1 MDIEKLRNYELIEKK
16 ELKDIASVGYLL
28 SHKKTGARISVIE
41 NDDSNKVFAIGF
53 RTPPTD
59 STGVAHILEH
69 SVLCGSKEFPLKDPF
84 VELAKGSLNTF
95 LNAFT
100 FPDKTVYPI
109 ASTNDTDFRNL
120 MHVYLDAV
128 FYPNVYKNESIFRQE
143 GWHYEYDE
151 EGKLI
156 INGVVYNEMKGMKSA
171 AEDIISAESMFSLFP
186 DNEYG
191 VESGGDPDYI
201 PSLTYEQFLDFH
213 RSYYHPSNS
222 YIYLYGNSDMLSDL
236 EFIDRKYLSRF
247 NHLDIDSSIKLQKPF
262 SQPVKVMKQCA
273 LSQGENADENTF
285 FSVNFALEE
294 ALDTK
299 TRLALEMID
308 YALVGNPGAPL
319 RKILVEQ
326 GVVGDVSSRL
336 ETSLRQPY
344 YTIVGKDAAMSMET
358 RFGQLITE
366 TIETVAKKGFDKNAL
381 RAAIDSSEFRYREAD
396 FGRYPKGL
404 MYGITMFDSWLYD
417 DSKPFEYIEAEDAY
431 DFLREN
437 IETGYFEKLV
447 RKYFIGN
454 KHRSYVCV
462 RPTEGVQE
470 MKDKELRKMLDSI
483 QTSLTPADKKAIDKM
498 IEGLN
503 KFRDT
508 PDSEAAIKS
517 LPMLTRD
524 DLKREIDPFINDISD
539 ADGVPF
545 IFHETDTRRIGYLR
559 LAFKTD
565 KIGTQF
571 LPYVGLLRD
580 ILSMVDTKDHRYEEL
595 NPMIDLIM
603 GGFNISTEL
612 YSLYHERE
620 RFVPTFEVK
629 AKYFN
634 ERSAESFDL
643 IKEILFDSK
652 FSDLRRIKDV
662 LVEIK
667 NSMQSS
673 FLGAGHSIAAARA
686 MASVS
691 KQAAFSDIIQG
702 VSYYRFICGLLGDY
716 DAQAGIMTENLKY
729 VLELILRPENLI
741 VDYTGDRPE
750 ADLLKERIASFREE
764 LFTEKHRPASQSID
778 LVHNNE
784 GLITSGQVVFVCR
797 AGRYDRH
804 GLTYNGALKVLKV
817 FLGYDYLWMNV
828 RVKGG
833 AYGVMNAF
841 TPAGTGYFVSY
852 RDPNLTKTV
861 DVYEGAAE
869 AVSNFDADE
878 RAMTKL
884 IIGTI
889 SDMDLPLTPSA
900 KGSRSFNSYMTGI
913 TEEDLQKIRDEVL
926 DCTPEDIRKTSE
938 YIKEMMADNKLVV
951 VGNEK
956 LIREN
961 EKLFGKVENLL

>member
-1 MDIEKLRNYELIEKK
+1 MDTLKLRNYEVIEQK
-16 ELKDIASVGYLL
+16 ELKDIASTGYLL
-28 SHKKTGARISVIE
+28 THIKTGARIAIIE
-41 NDDSNKVFAIGF
+41 NDDNNKVFSIGF
-53 RTPPTD
+53 RTPPAD

-69 SVLCGSKEFPLKDPF
+69 SVLCGSREFPLKDPF
-84 VELAKGSLNTF
+84 VELVKGSLNTF
-95 LNAFT
+95 LNAMT
-100 FPDKTVYPI
+100 FPDKTLYPV
-109 ASTNDTDFRNL
+109 ASTNDSDFRNL

-156 INGVVYNEMKGMKSA
+156 INGVVYNEMKGARSS
-171 AEDIISAESMFSLFP
+171 AEDIISSESMFSLFP
-186 DNEYG
+186 DNSYGNEY
-191 VESGGDPDYI
+191 GGDPDHI

-213 RSYYHPSNS
+213 RRYYHPSNS
-222 YIYLYGNSDMLSDL
+222 YIYLYGNGDMLSDL

-247 NHLDIDSSIKLQKPF
+247 NRLDIDSSVAPQKPF
-262 SQPVKVMKQCA
+262 SQPVKVMKQCP

-285 FSVNFALEE
+285 FSVNFALDE
-294 ALDTK
+294 ALDAK
-299 TRLALEMID
+299 TRLAIEMID
-308 YALVGNPGAPL
+308 YALVSNPGAPL

-326 GVVGDVSSRL
+326 GVVGDVSSRY
-336 ETSLRQPY
+336 ETSVRQPFY
-344 YTIVGKDAAMSMET
+344 SIVGKDAAMSMET

-366 TIETVAKKGFDKNAL
+366 TVENVAKKGFDKNAL

-396 FGRYPKGL
+396 YGRYPKGL
-404 MYGITMFDSWLYD
+404 MYGINMLDSWLYD
-417 DSKPFEYIEAEDAY
+417 DNRPFDYIEAEEAY
-431 DFLREN
+431 EFLREN
-437 IETGYFEKLV
+437 IETGYFEKLL

-454 KHRSYVCV
+454 KHKSYVCV

-470 MKDKELRKMLDSI
+470 NRDNELRKTLDGI
-483 QTSLTPADKKAIDKM
+483 QASFTEADKKAVDKI

-517 LPMLTRD
+517 LPMLTRA
-524 DLKREIDPFINDISD
+524 DLKRKIEPLCNDISD
-539 ADGVPF
+539 VDSVPF
-545 IFHETDTRRIGYLR
+545 IFHEIDTRKIGYLR

-565 KIGTQF
+565 KIGTQY

-580 ILSMVDTKDHRYEEL
+580 VLSMVDTKEHRYEEL
-595 NPMIDLIM
+595 NPMIDLVM
-603 GGFNISTEL
+603 GGFNISTENYPL
-612 YSLYHERE
+612 FHEKE
-620 RFVPTFEVK
+620 KFVPTFEVK

-643 IKEILFDSK
+643 IKEILFDSE
-652 FSDLRRIKDV
+652 FSDLRRIKDI

-673 FLGAGHSIAAARA
+673 FLGAGHSIAASRA
-686 MASVS
+686 LSSVS
-691 KQAAFSDIIQG
+691 KSAAFSDLIQG
-702 VSYYRFICGLLGDY
+702 VSYYRFICALLNDY
-716 DAQAGIMTENLKY
+716 DAQAGDMTENLKY
-729 VLELILRPENLI
+729 VLGLVLRPENLI
-741 VDYTGDRPE
+741 VDFTGDRAE
-750 ADLLKERIASFREE
+750 ADLLKEKIASFKDE
-764 LFTEKHRPASQSID
+764 LFTEKHRPASQNID
-778 LVHNNE
+778 LVRSNE

-804 GLTYNGALKVLKV
+804 GLKFTGALKVLKV

-841 TPAGTGYFVSY
+841 TPAGTGFFVSY

-869 AVSNFDADE
+869 AVANFNEDE
-878 RAMTKL
+878 RGMTKL
-884 IIGTI
+884 IIGTV
-889 SDMDLPLTPSA
+889 SDMDMPLTPSA
-900 KGSRSFNSYMTGI
+900 RGARSFNSYMSGI
-913 TEEDLQKIRDEVL
+913 TEEDLQRTRDEVL
-926 DCTPEDIRKTSE
+926 DCTPEDIRKCSE
-938 YIKEMMADNKLVV
+938 YISEMMADKKLVV

-956 LIREN
+956 IIREN
-961 EKLFGKVENLL
+961 EKLFGKLENLL

>member
-1 MDIEKLRNYELIEKK
+1 MDTEKLRNYDLIEKR

-69 SVLCGSKEFPLKDPF
+69 SVLCGSREFPLKDPF

-109 ASTNDTDFRNL
+109 ASTNDSDFRNL

-151 EGKLI
+151 DGKLI
-156 INGVVYNEMKGMKSA
+156 INGVVYNEMKGARSS
-171 AEDIISAESMFSLFP
+171 AEDIISSESMFSLFP

-191 VESGGDPDYI
+191 VEFGGDPDYI

-213 RSYYHPSNS
+213 RRYYHPSNS
-222 YIYLYGNSDMLSDL
+222 YIYLYGNSDFLSDL

-247 NHLDIDSSIKLQKPF
+247 NQLDIDSSVGIQKAF
-262 SQPVKVMKQCA
+262 SQPVKVMKQCP

-299 TRLALEMID
+299 TRLAFEMID
-308 YALVGNPGAPL
+308 YALVANPGAPL

-336 ETSLRQPY
+336 ETSVRQPFY
-344 YTIVGKDAAMSMET
+344 SIVGKDAAMSMET

-404 MYGITMFDSWLYD
+404 MYGITMLDSWLYD
-417 DSKPFEYIEAEDAY
+417 DSKPFDYIEAEDAY

-454 KHRSYVCV
+454 KHKSYVCV

-470 MKDKELRKMLDSI
+470 TKDKELRKMLDRI
-483 QTSLTPADKKAIDKM
+483 QAEFTPEDKKAVDKIID
-498 IEGLN
+498 GLN

-508 PDSEAAIKS
+508 PDSEAAINS
-517 LPMLTRD
+517 LPMLTRA
-524 DLKREIDPFINDISD
+524 DLKRGIEPLCNEITDE
-539 ADGVPF
+539 DGVPF
-545 IFHETDTRRIGYLR
+545 IFHEIDTRKIGYLR
-559 LAFKTD
+559 LAYKID
-565 KIGTQF
+565 KIGTQH

-580 ILSMVDTKDHRYEEL
+580 VLSMVDTGQHRYEEL
-595 NPMIDLIM
+595 NPMIDLVM
-603 GGFNISTEL
+603 GGFNVSTEA
-612 YSLYHERE
+612 YSRFHERE
-620 RFVPTFEVK
+620 KFVPTFEIK

-643 IKEILFDSK
+643 IREILLESK
-652 FSDLRRIKDV
+652 FSDLRRIKDI

-691 KQAAFSDIIQG
+691 KQSAFSDLIQG
-702 VSYYRFICGLLGDY
+702 VTYYRFICDLLNNY
-716 DAQAGIMTENLKY
+716 DAVAGDMTENLKY
-729 VLELILRPENLI
+729 VLGLILRTENMI
-741 VDYTGDRPE
+741 VDFTGDRTE
-750 ADLLKERIASFREE
+750 ADLLKERIADFREE
-764 LFTEKHRPASQSID
+764 LFTEKHRPVSQTIE
-778 LVHNNE
+778 LVRNNE

-804 GLTYNGALKVLKV
+804 GLTFTGALKVLKV

-869 AVSNFDADE
+869 AVANFDADE
-878 RAMTKL
+878 RGMTKL

-900 KGSRSFNSYMTGI
+900 KGSRSFNAYMSGI

-926 DCTPEDIRKTSE
+926 DCTPDDIRKTSE
-938 YIKEMMADNKLVV
+938 YIKEMMSDNKLVV

-956 LIREN
+956 IIRDN
-961 EKLFGKVENLL
+961 EKLFGKLENLL

>member
-1 MDIEKLRNYELIEKK
+1 MDITKLRNYELVQKK
-16 ELKDIASVGYLL
+16 ELNDIASVGYLL
-28 SHKKTGARISVIE
+28 THTKTGARIAVIE
-41 NDDSNKVFAIGF
+41 NDDNNKVFTIGF
-53 RTPPTD
+53 RTPPAD

-69 SVLCGSKEFPLKDPF
+69 SVLCGSREFPLKDPF
-84 VELAKGSLNTF
+84 VELVKGSLNTF
-95 LNAFT
+95 LNAMT
-100 FPDKTVYPI
+100 FPDKTIYPV
-109 ASTNDTDFRNL
+109 ASTNDSDFRNL

-156 INGVVYNEMKGMKSA
+156 INGVVYNEMKGARSA
-171 AEDIISAESMFSLFP
+171 AEDIISSESMFSLFP
-186 DNEYG
+186 DNSYG
-191 VESGGDPDYI
+191 VEFGGDPDYI

-222 YIYLYGNSDMLSDL
+222 YIYLYGNGDMLADL

-247 NHLDIDSSIKLQKPF
+247 TRIDIDSSISPQKPF
-262 SQPVKVMKQCA
+262 SQPVKVMKQCP

-294 ALDTK
+294 GLDTR
-299 TRLALEMID
+299 TRLAFDMID
-308 YALVGNPGAPL
+308 YALVSNPGAPL

-326 GVVGDVSSRL
+326 GVVGDVSSRF
-336 ETSLRQPY
+336 ETSVRQPFY
-344 YTIVGKDAAMSMET
+344 SIIGKDAAMSMET

-366 TIETVAKKGFDKNAL
+366 TIENVAKKGFDKNAL

-417 DSKPFEYIEAEDAY
+417 DNKPFDYIEADDAY
-431 DFLREN
+431 EFLREN

-454 KHRSYVCV
+454 KHKSYVCV

-470 MKDKELRKMLDSI
+470 SKDKELRKTLDAI
-483 QTSLTPADKKAIDKM
+483 QESLSDADKKAVDKM

-508 PDSEAAIKS
+508 PDSEAAINS
-517 LPMLTRD
+517 LPMLKRS
-524 DLKREIDPFINDISD
+524 DLKREIEPLTNEISDVTGTPFIYHDI
-539 ADGVPF
+539 
-545 IFHETDTRRIGYLR
+545 DTRKIGYLR

-565 KIGTQF
+565 KIAAQY

-580 ILSMVDTKDHRYEEL
+580 VLSMVDTKEHRYEEL
-595 NPMIDLIM
+595 NPMIDLVM
-603 GGFNISTEL
+603 GGFNISTEH
-612 YSLYHERE
+612 YSKYHEKE
-620 RFVPTFEVK
+620 KFVPTFEVK

-643 IKEILFDSK
+643 IREILLESK

-691 KQAAFSDIIQG
+691 KQAAFSDLIQG
-702 VSYYRFICGLLGDY
+702 VSYYRFICDLLNDY
-716 DAQAGIMTENLKY
+716 DAQAGNMTENLKY
-729 VLELILRPENLI
+729 VSELILRSENMI
-741 VDYTGDRPE
+741 VDFTGDRAE
-750 ADLLKERIASFREE
+750 ADLLKVRIESFKEE
-764 LFTEKHRPASQSID
+764 LYTEMHRPVSQNIE
-778 LVHNNE
+778 LVRNNE

-804 GLTYNGALKVLKV
+804 GLAFTGALKVLKV
-817 FLGYDYLWMNV
+817 FLGFDYLWMNV

-869 AVSNFDADE
+869 AVSKFEADE

-913 TEEDLQKIRDEVL
+913 TEEDLQKVRDEVL
-926 DCTPEDIRKTSE
+926 DCTPEDIRNTSE
-938 YIKEMMADNKLVV
+938 YIKEMMSDKKLVV

-956 LIREN
+956 IIRDNEN
-961 EKLFGKVENLL
+961 LFGKVENLL

>member
-1 MDIEKLRNYELIEKK
+1 MDTEKLRNYDLIEKR

-28 SHKKTGARISVIE
+28 SHKKTGARIAIIE
-41 NDDSNKVFAIGF
+41 NDDNNKVFSIGF

-69 SVLCGSKEFPLKDPF
+69 SVLCGSREFPLKDPF
-84 VELAKGSLNTF
+84 VELVKGSLNTF
-95 LNAFT
+95 LNAMT
-100 FPDKTVYPI
+100 FPDKTIYPV
-109 ASTNDTDFRNL
+109 ASTNDSDFRNL

-156 INGVVYNEMKGMKSA
+156 INGVVYNEMKGARSS
-171 AEDIISAESMFSLFP
+171 AEDIIYSESMFSLFP
-186 DNEYG
+186 DNSYG
-191 VESGGDPDYI
+191 NEFGGDPDYI

-213 RSYYHPSNS
+213 RRYYHPSNS
-222 YIYLYGNSDMLSDL
+222 YIYLYGNGDMLADL

-247 NHLDIDSSIKLQKPF
+247 TQLDIDSSVAPQKPF
-262 SQPVKVMKQCA
+262 SQPVKVMKQCP

-285 FSVNFALEE
+285 FSVNFALDE

-299 TRLALEMID
+299 TRLAIDMID
-308 YALVGNPGAPL
+308 YALVSNPGAPL

-326 GVVGDVSSRL
+326 GVVGDVSTRFECSV
-336 ETSLRQPY
+336 RQPY
-344 YTIVGKDAAMSMET
+344 YSIVGKDAAMSMET

-404 MYGITMFDSWLYD
+404 MYGINMLDSWLYD
-417 DSKPFEYIEAEDAY
+417 DNRPFDYIEAEDAY
-431 DFLREN
+431 EFLREN
-437 IETGYFEKLV
+437 IETGYFEKLL

-454 KHRSYVCV
+454 KHKSYVCV

-470 MKDKELRKMLDSI
+470 NKDKELRKMLDRI
-483 QTSLTPADKKAIDKM
+483 QAEFTPEDKKAVDKIID
-498 IEGLN
+498 GLN

-508 PDSEAAIKS
+508 PDSEAAINS
-517 LPMLTRD
+517 LPMLTRS
-524 DLKREIDPFINDISD
+524 DLKRDIEPLCNEITDEDVVPFVFHEID
-539 ADGVPF
+539 
-545 IFHETDTRRIGYLR
+545 TRKIGYLR
-559 LAFKTD
+559 LAFKLGN
-565 KIGTQF
+565 IGTQH

-580 ILSMVDTKDHRYEEL
+580 VLSMVDTGQHRYEEL
-595 NPMIDLIM
+595 NPMIDLVM
-603 GGFNISTEL
+603 GGFNVSTEL
-612 YSLYHERE
+612 YSRFHERE
-620 RFVPTFEVK
+620 KFVPTFEIK

-643 IKEILFDSK
+643 IREILLESK

-691 KQAAFSDIIQG
+691 KQAAFSDLIQG
-702 VSYYRFICGLLGDY
+702 VTYYRFICDLLNNY
-716 DAQAGIMTENLKY
+716 DAVAGDMTENLKY
-729 VLELILRPENLI
+729 VLGLILRTENMI
-741 VDYTGDRPE
+741 VDFTGDRTE
-750 ADLLKERIASFREE
+750 AGLLKERIAGFREE
-764 LFTEKHRPASQSID
+764 LYTEKHRPVSQNIE
-778 LVHNNE
+778 LVRNNE

-804 GLTYNGALKVLKV
+804 GLTFTGALKVLKV

-869 AVSNFDADE
+869 AVAKFDADE
-878 RAMTKL
+878 RGMTKL

-900 KGSRSFNSYMTGI
+900 KGSRSFNAYMSGI
-913 TEEDLQKIRDEVL
+913 TEEDLQKIRNEVL
-926 DCTPEDIRKTSE
+926 DCTPDDIRKTSE
-938 YIKEMMADNKLVV
+938 YIKEMMSDNKLVV

-956 LIREN
+956 IIRDN
-961 EKLFGKVENLL
+961 EKLFGKLENLL

>member
-69 SVLCGSKEFPLKDPF
+69 SVLCGSREFPLKDPF

-156 INGVVYNEMKGMKSA
+156 INGVVYNEMKGARSA
-171 AEDIISAESMFSLFP
+171 AEDIISSESMFSLFP

-191 VESGGDPDYI
+191 VEFGGDPDYI

-213 RSYYHPSNS
+213 RRYYHPSNS

-247 NHLDIDSSIKLQKPF
+247 TQLDIDSSVKLQKPF
-262 SQPVKVMKQCA
+262 SQPVKVMKQCP

-299 TRLALEMID
+299 TRLAFEMID

-336 ETSLRQPY
+336 ETSVRQPFY
-344 YTIVGKDAAMSMET
+344 SIVGKDAAMSMET

-366 TIETVAKKGFDKNAL
+366 TIESVAKKGFDKNAL

-417 DSKPFEYIEAEDAY
+417 DSKPFDYIEADDAY
-431 DFLREN
+431 EFLREN

-454 KHRSYVCV
+454 KHKSYVCV
-462 RPTEGVQE
+462 RPTEGVSE
-470 MKDKELRKMLDSI
+470 AKEKELRKALDNI
-483 QTSLTPADKKAIDKM
+483 QATLSPAEKKAIDKM

-524 DLKREIDPFINDISD
+524 ELTREIEPIINDISD
-539 ADGVPF
+539 VDGVPF
-545 IFHETDTRRIGYLR
+545 IFHDIDTRKIGYLR

-565 KIGTQF
+565 KIGTQY

-580 ILSMVDTKDHRYEEL
+580 VLSMVDTKEHRYEDL
-595 NPMIDLIM
+595 NPMIDLVM
-603 GGFNISTEL
+603 GGFNVSTEL
-612 YSLYHERE
+612 YSLYHEKE
-620 RFVPTFEVK
+620 KFVSTFEVK

-634 ERSAESFDL
+634 ERSGDAFDL
-643 IKEILFDSK
+643 IREILLESK
-652 FSDLRRIKDV
+652 FSDLRRIKDI

-673 FLGAGHSIAAARA
+673 FLSAGHSIAAARA

-691 KQAAFSDIIQG
+691 KQSAFSDLIQG
-702 VSYYRFICGLLGDY
+702 ISYYRFICDLLNAY
-716 DAQAGIMTENLKY
+716 DTNAGIMTENLKY
-729 VLELILRPENLI
+729 VSELIFRTENMI
-741 VDYTGDRPE
+741 VDYTGDNSE
-750 ADLLKERIASFREE
+750 ADLLKERIASFKEE
-764 LFTEKHRPASQSID
+764 LYTEKHRPVSQNID
-778 LVHNNE
+778 LVRNNE

-804 GLTYNGALKVLKV
+804 GLTFNGALKVLKV

-861 DVYEGAAE
+861 DVYEGAVD
-869 AVSNFDADE
+869 AVSNFEADE

-900 KGSRSFNSYMTGI
+900 KGSRSFNSYITGI

-926 DCTPEDIRKTSE
+926 DCTPEDIRKTAE
-938 YIKEMMADNKLVV
+938 YIREMMSDNKLVV

>member
-1 MDIEKLRNYELIEKK
+1 MDTLKLRNYEVIEQK
-16 ELKDIASVGYLL
+16 ELKDIASTGYLL
-28 SHKKTGARISVIE
+28 THIKTGARIAIIE
-41 NDDSNKVFAIGF
+41 NDDNNKVFSIGF
-53 RTPPTD
+53 RTPPAD

-69 SVLCGSKEFPLKDPF
+69 SVLCGSREFPLKDPF
-84 VELAKGSLNTF
+84 VELVKGSLNTF
-95 LNAFT
+95 LNAMT
-100 FPDKTVYPI
+100 FPDKTLYPV
-109 ASTNDTDFRNL
+109 ASTNDSDFRNL

-156 INGVVYNEMKGMKSA
+156 INGVVYNEMKGARSS
-171 AEDIISAESMFSLFP
+171 AEDIISSESMFSLFP
-186 DNEYG
+186 DNSYGNEY
-191 VESGGDPDYI
+191 GGDPDHI

-213 RSYYHPSNS
+213 RRYYHPSNS
-222 YIYLYGNSDMLSDL
+222 YIYLYGNGDMLSDL

-247 NHLDIDSSIKLQKPF
+247 NRLDIDSSVAPQKPF
-262 SQPVKVMKQCA
+262 SQPVKVMKQCP

-285 FSVNFALEE
+285 FSVNFALDE
-294 ALDTK
+294 ALDAK
-299 TRLALEMID
+299 TRLAIEMID
-308 YALVGNPGAPL
+308 YALVSNPGAPL

-326 GVVGDVSSRL
+326 GVVGDVSSRY
-336 ETSLRQPY
+336 ETSVRQPFY
-344 YTIVGKDAAMSMET
+344 SIVGKDAAMSMET

-366 TIETVAKKGFDKNAL
+366 TVENVAKKGFDKNAL

-396 FGRYPKGL
+396 YGRYPKGL
-404 MYGITMFDSWLYD
+404 MYGINMLDSWLYD
-417 DSKPFEYIEAEDAY
+417 DNRPFDYIEAEEAY
-431 DFLREN
+431 EFLREN
-437 IETGYFEKLV
+437 IETGYFEKLL

-454 KHRSYVCV
+454 KHKSYVCV

-470 MKDKELRKMLDSI
+470 NRDNELRKTLDGI
-483 QTSLTPADKKAIDKM
+483 QASFSEADKKAVDKI

-517 LPMLTRD
+517 LPMLTRA
-524 DLKREIDPFINDISD
+524 DLKREIEPLCNDISD
-539 ADGVPF
+539 VDSVPF
-545 IFHETDTRRIGYLR
+545 IFHEIDTRKIGYLR

-565 KIGTQF
+565 KIGTQY

-580 ILSMVDTKDHRYEEL
+580 VLSMVDTKEHRYEEL
-595 NPMIDLIM
+595 NPMIDLVM
-603 GGFNISTEL
+603 GGFNISTENYPL
-612 YSLYHERE
+612 FHEKE
-620 RFVPTFEVK
+620 KFVPTFEVK

-643 IKEILFDSK
+643 IKEILFDSE
-652 FSDLRRIKDV
+652 FSDLRRIKDI

-673 FLGAGHSIAAARA
+673 FLGAGHSIAASRA
-686 MASVS
+686 LSSVS
-691 KQAAFSDIIQG
+691 KSAAFSDLIQG
-702 VSYYRFICGLLGDY
+702 VSYYRFICALLNDY
-716 DAQAGIMTENLKY
+716 DAQAGDMTENLKY
-729 VLELILRPENLI
+729 VLGLVLRPENLI
-741 VDYTGDRPE
+741 VDFTGDRAE
-750 ADLLKERIASFREE
+750 ADLLKERIASFKDE
-764 LFTEKHRPASQSID
+764 LFTEKHRPASQNID
-778 LVHNNE
+778 LVRSNE

-804 GLTYNGALKVLKV
+804 GLKFTGALKVLKV

-841 TPAGTGYFVSY
+841 TPAGTGFFVSY

-869 AVSNFDADE
+869 AVANFNEDE
-878 RAMTKL
+878 RGMTKL
-884 IIGTI
+884 IIGTV
-889 SDMDLPLTPSA
+889 SDMDMPLTPSA
-900 KGSRSFNSYMTGI
+900 RGARSFNSYMSGI
-913 TEEDLQKIRDEVL
+913 TEEDLQRTRDEVL
-926 DCTPEDIRKTSE
+926 DCTPEDIRKCSE
-938 YIKEMMADNKLVV
+938 YISEMMADKKLVV

-956 LIREN
+956 IIREN
-961 EKLFGKVENLL
+961 ERLFGKLENLL

>member
-1 MDIEKLRNYELIEKK
+1 MDTEKLRNYDLIEKR

-69 SVLCGSKEFPLKDPF
+69 SVLCGSREFPLKDPF

-109 ASTNDTDFRNL
+109 ASTNDSDFRNL

-151 EGKLI
+151 NGKLI
-156 INGVVYNEMKGMKSA
+156 INGVVYNEMKGARSS
-171 AEDIISAESMFSLFP
+171 AEDIISSESMFSLFP

-191 VESGGDPDYI
+191 YEFGGDPDYI

-213 RSYYHPSNS
+213 RRYYHPSNS
-222 YIYLYGNSDMLSDL
+222 YIYLYGNSDMLSNL

-247 NHLDIDSSIKLQKPF
+247 TRLDIDSSIGFQKPF
-262 SQPVKVMKQCA
+262 SQPVKVMKQCP

-299 TRLALEMID
+299 TRLAFEMID
-308 YALVGNPGAPL
+308 YALVSNPGAPL

-336 ETSLRQPY
+336 ETSVRQPFY
-344 YTIVGKDAAMSMET
+344 SIVGKDAAMSMET

-404 MYGITMFDSWLYD
+404 MYGLNMLDSWLYD
-417 DSKPFEYIEAEDAY
+417 DSKAFDYVEAEDAY
-431 DFLREN
+431 EFLREN

-454 KHRSYVCV
+454 KHKSYVCV

-470 MKDKELRKMLDSI
+470 NKEKELRSALDRI
-483 QTSLTPADKKAIDKM
+483 QAEFTPEDKKAVDKIID
-498 IEGLN
+498 GLN

-508 PDSEAAIKS
+508 PDSEAAINS
-517 LPMLTRD
+517 LPMLTRA
-524 DLKREIDPFINDISD
+524 DLKREIEPLTNEITDE
-539 ADGVPF
+539 DGVPF
-545 IFHETDTRRIGYLR
+545 IFHEIDTRKIGYLR
-559 LAFKTD
+559 LVYKID
-565 KIGTQF
+565 KIGTQH

-580 ILSMVDTKDHRYEEL
+580 VLSMVDTGQHRYEEL
-595 NPMIDLIM
+595 NPMIDLVM

-612 YSLYHERE
+612 YSRFRE
-620 RFVPTFEVK
+620 KEKFVPTFEIK
-629 AKYFN
+629 AKYFD

-643 IKEILFDSK
+643 IREILLESK
-652 FSDLRRIKDV
+652 FSDLRRIKDI

-686 MASVS
+686 MAAVS
-691 KQAAFSDIIQG
+691 KQAAFSDLIQG
-702 VSYYRFICGLLGDY
+702 VTYYRFICDLLNNY
-716 DAQAGIMTENLKY
+716 DAVAGDMTENLKY
-729 VLELILRPENLI
+729 VLGLILRSENMI
-741 VDYTGDRPE
+741 VDYTGDRTE
-750 ADLLKERIASFREE
+750 ADLLKERIAAFKEE
-764 LFTEKHRPASQSID
+764 LFTEKHRPVSQNIE
-778 LVHNNE
+778 LVRNNE

-804 GLTYNGALKVLKV
+804 GLTFNGALKVLKV

-869 AVSNFDADE
+869 AVANFDEDE
-878 RAMTKL
+878 RGMTKL

-900 KGSRSFNSYMTGI
+900 KGSRSFNAYMSGI
-913 TEEDLQKIRDEVL
+913 TEEDLQKIRNEVL
-926 DCTPEDIRKTSE
+926 DCTPDDIRKTSE
-938 YIKEMMADNKLVV
+938 YIKEMMSDNKLVV

-956 LIREN
+956 IIRDN
-961 EKLFGKVENLL
+961 EKLFGKLENLL